1 MELMET
7 NNKLRVVW
15 VCHFSNEKV
24 RNKLSFSNSWLEIA
38 LRILLRKQKSGASDF
53 ANWISAGI
61 KEFEKF
67 DNVELHVISPHYGMK
82 YKTQEFVLESINY
95 CFFKPDDDYFFSKFK
110 KVIFRN
116 PASTFEG
123 NRRVIKKMIEKR
135 KPDIIH
141 LYGAENPY
149 YSISVLDIDTV
160 RYPLFV
166 TLQTLMSHPEFLK
179 NYPIGKK
186 NYVFRTKIER
196 NIFQHATYLGW
207 LDLEGREIIWRE
219 INKNAI
225 FLDHYL
231 CTPNDTACENNCNKE
246 FDFVYFAASID
257 KAADL
262 AIEAFALL
270 TQKIP
275 HATLNIV
282 GGAPEEFKLKIL
294 SRISELCILENVV
307 FSGKLAT
314 HSDVLAQINKSKFA
328 LIPLKVDLISSTIR
342 EAMFAGLP
350 VVTTVTQGTPSLND
364 NRESVLISEIGDHE
378 AMAKNMFK
386 LIDSEQYANT
396 IKENAILTANELW
409 NSSEKMNSLVYAY
422 DAIFN
427 HFKYGKIIPAKIG
440 QSNPNL

>member
-1 MELMET
+1 MET
-7 NNKLRVVW
+7 NNKLKVVW

-24 RNKLSFSNSWLEIA
+24 RNKISFSSSWLENA
-38 LRILLRKQKSGASDF
+38 LRILFRKQKSGSSDF
-53 ANWISAGI
+53 ANWISSGI

-82 YKTQEFVLESINY
+82 YKTQEFVSDTINY
-95 CFFKPDDDYFFSKFK
+95 WFFKPDDDYLYSKFK
-110 KVIFRN
+110 KIIVRN
-116 PASTFEG
+116 PERTFER
-123 NRRVIKKMIEKR
+123 NRRVIKKTIEKI
-135 KPDIIH
+135 KPDLIH
-141 LYGAENPY
+141 LFGAENPY

-179 NYPIGKK
+179 NYPIEKK
-186 NYVFRTKIER
+186 SYDFRTKIER
-196 NIFQHATYLGW
+196 NILQHASYLGW
-207 LDLEGREIIWRE
+207 LDREGREIIWRE
-219 INKNAI
+219 INTNAI

-231 CTPNDTACENNCNKE
+231 CTPNDTARENNSYKE

-270 TQKIP
+270 TRKIP

-282 GGAPEEFKLKIL
+282 GGAPEKFKLKIL
-294 SRISELCILENVV
+294 ARISELGIIENVL

-314 HSDVLAQINKSKFA
+314 HSDVFTQINKSKFA
-328 LIPLKVDLISSTIR
+328 LLPLKVDIISGTIR
-342 EAMFAGLP
+342 EAIFAGLP
-350 VVTTVTQGTPSLND
+350 VVTTATQGTPSLNE

-378 AMAKNMFK
+378 AMANNMFK
-386 LIDSEQYANT
+386 LMDSEKYANT
-396 IKENAILTANELW
+396 IKDNAILTANELW
-409 NSSEKMNSLVYAY
+409 NSSEKMKSLVCAYAAIY
-422 DAIFN
+422 D
-427 HFKYGKIIPAKIG
+427 HFKYGKVIPAEIG